1 MIQYNRDPQQIIPS
15 SAVKI
20 IGLGGAGANML
31 EQIALDG
38 LDGAELLALNTDL
51 RTLNACLAREKVQ
64 LGVNLT
70 KGLGAGGD
78 PELGHQAMLESE
90 EQVRALIKGRRIVF
104 LCTGLGGG
112 TGSGAAPI
120 VTRIAREEGAF
131 VVVFATMPFAFEG
144 RRRRE
149 QAETALNELAV
160 LSNALVTFDN
170 NRMGE
175 LVLAKQ
181 GIHEAFAAADHMI
194 CESIKAVIRLVIRPG
209 LINVGLDD
217 LMSALRTNRSRCLFG
232 SGIAAGKDRATKA
245 LRNALNSPLLDQ
257 GTLLKNAQTVL
268 VHLSG
273 GEDLTLFEIEL
284 LMQRLQK
291 FVPEKAHVLFGAAI
305 DPAMGDSLSITLISA
320 LPEDSLAMAPR
331 EALSRSSSESSFL
344 DPSQGFTSP
353 AERQSAVAPALPAD
367 QWEQD
372 EEIETP
378 APVKIVAAIKPPES
392 EAIKPKPAP
401 QPIVAFELEP
411 GLEPEPTTEPE
422 PTPEPEPGPEPEPVI
437 IPKLEPEPVIIPK
450 SEPAPSPAPPVSSL
464 SKFRKAATSMAAA
477 ITPSLFDNERPFAEP
492 DYIAKTKEPEPPKPD
507 LGAFTFTEPELPADP
522 EPEIED
528 AFEPEIQDEIPAEE
542 ESIDETPGDIEEFA
556 AEYVEADEDPLP
568 IEETELPDPPK
579 PSFIPLP
586 KRRPSVPTRW
596 GSPKLKEDPATFP
609 DDLLDD
615 VELTETDYE
624 PEAELPQAEPQPP
637 KLKLGIK
644 AAGPQNEL
652 SLESSP
658 RGRFE
663 GESPNVFE
671 GEDLDLP
678 PFLRK
683 KK

>member
-1 MIQYNRDPQQIIPS
+1 MIPYSRDPQQTIPPT
-15 SAVKI
+15 AVKI

-31 EQIALDG
+31 ERIALDG
-38 LDGAELLALNTDL
+38 MEGAELLALNTDV
-51 RTLNACLAREKVQ
+51 RTLNGCVAREKIQ

-70 KGLGAGGD
+70 KGLGSGGD
-78 PELGHQAMLESE
+78 PELGQQAILESE
-90 EQVRALIKGRRIVF
+90 EQIRASIKGRRIVF
-104 LCTGLGGG
+104 VCTGLGGG

-144 RRRRE
+144 KRRRE
-149 QAETALNELAV
+149 QAETSLNQLAV
-160 LSNALVTFDN
+160 ISNALVTFDN

-232 SGIAAGKDRATKA
+232 SGIANGKDRATRA
-245 LRNALNSPLLDQ
+245 LKNALSSPLLDQ
-257 GTLLKNAQTVL
+257 GALLKDAQTVL

-305 DPAMGDSLSITLISA
+305 DPAMGDALSITLISA

-331 EALSRSSSESSFL
+331 ESISHRDQESIAL
-344 DPSQGFTSP
+344 DPSQGFT
-353 AERQSAVAPALPAD
+353 
-367 QWEQD
+367 
-372 EEIETP
+372 
-378 APVKIVAAIKPPES
+378 PPYQ
-392 EAIKPKPAP
+392 KPA
-401 QPIVAFELEP
+401 
-411 GLEPEPTTEPE
+411 E
-422 PTPEPEPGPEPEPVI
+422 PTPGVVPDA
-437 IPKLEPEPVIIPK
+437 LEPSGAFAEIRPVPVAA
-450 SEPAPSPAPPVSSL
+450 SGDPVASSPL
-464 SKFRKAATSMAAA
+464 SKFRKVASSMASAVV
-477 ITPSLFDNERPFAEP
+477 PSFFEEQRPFAEP
-492 DYIAKTKEPEPPKPD
+492 ETQDAHASPEPEPFSFAGTTP
-507 LGAFTFTEPELPADP
+507 TESQPLAEDFAAVRPADTGFYSAADEPDP
-522 EPEIED
+522 EPI
-528 AFEPEIQDEIPAEE
+528 E
-542 ESIDETPGDIEEFA
+542 ESDLGEVDRQPA
-556 AEYVEADEDPLP
+556 A
-568 IEETELPDPPK
+568 
-579 PSFIPLP
+579 FIPGP
-586 KRRPSVPTRW
+586 KRRPSLTSPWAKPKGPEFPEDLPPSDLESPISQEPAATPPT
-596 GSPKLKEDPATFP
+596 EN
-609 DDLLDD
+609 
-615 VELTETDYE
+615 E
-624 PEAELPQAEPQPP
+624 PP

-644 AAGPQNEL
+644 PTGSPNEL
-652 SLESSP
+652 SLDSAP

-663 GESPNVFE
+663 GESPNVVD

>member
-1 MIQYNRDPQQIIPS
+1 MISYTRDAQQTIPT

-31 EQIALDG
+31 ERIALDG
-38 LDGAELLALNTDL
+38 MEGAELLALNTDL
-51 RTLNACLAREKVQ
+51 RTLASCLAREKIQ

-90 EQVRALIKGRRIVF
+90 AAFRASIQGRRIVF

-232 SGIAAGKDRATKA
+232 SGIAEGKDRATKA

-257 GTLLKNAQTVL
+257 GTLLKEAQTVL

-331 EALSRSSSESSFL
+331 DSLSHRAQENPIL

-353 AERQSAVAPALPAD
+353 PIKV
-367 QWEQD
+367 
-372 EEIETP
+372 TP
-378 APVKIVAAIKPPES
+378 FVPDPVV
-392 EAIKPKPAP
+392 
-401 QPIVAFELEP
+401 
-411 GLEPEPTTEPE
+411 EPEPQAEPE
-422 PTPEPEPGPEPEPVI
+422 SVVEWSAETVIVVEPPPAPESSPEPAAVSSITKFHP
-437 IPKLEPEPVIIPK
+437 LEPDI
-450 SEPAPSPAPPVSSL
+450 
-464 SKFRKAATSMAAA
+464 TAAA
-477 ITPSLFDNERPFAEP
+477 IPSLFDEERPFAEP
-492 DYIAKTKEPEPPKPD
+492 DYPIREKAVESPTPEPDPDIIAEEPE
-507 LGAFTFTEPELPADP
+507 
-522 EPEIED
+522 
-528 AFEPEIQDEIPAEE
+528 EIPAEPE
-542 ESIDETPGDIEEFA
+542 EI
-556 AEYVEADEDPLP
+556 AEVYAPADEPDPEP
-568 IEETELPDPPK
+568 IEAVAPEPRAK
-579 PSFIPLP
+579 PSFIPIP
-586 KRRPSVPTRW
+586 KRRSPLTVTWGKPKPVPM
-596 GSPKLKEDPATFP
+596 TFP
-609 DDLLDD
+609 SDLPEDIPAVVPD
-615 VELTETDYE
+615 TEAHPAQT
-624 PEAELPQAEPQPP
+624 PEPP
-637 KLKLGIK
+637 KLKLGAK
-644 AAGPQNEL
+644 QTGNQSEL
-652 SLESSP
+652 PLDSSH

-663 GESPNVFE
+663 GESPNVFN

>member
-1 MIQYNRDPQQIIPS
+1 MIPYNRDSRQTVPLS
-15 SAVKI
+15 SVKI

-31 EQIALDG
+31 ERIALDG
-38 LDGAELLALNTDL
+38 VDGAELLALNTDV
-51 RTLNACLAREKVQ
+51 RTLGACIARDKIQ

-78 PELGHQAMLESE
+78 PELGHQAVLEAE
-90 EQVRALIKGRRIVF
+90 DQIRTALHGRRIVF
-104 LCTGLGGG
+104 LCVGLGGG

-144 RRRRE
+144 KRRRD
-149 QAETALNELAV
+149 QAETSLNELAV

-181 GIHEAFAAADHMI
+181 GIHEAFIAADHMI
-194 CESIKAVIRLVIRPG
+194 CESIKAVIRLVVRPG

-232 SGIAAGKDRATKA
+232 SGLANGKDRAVKA
-245 LRNALNSPLLDQ
+245 LRNALASPLLDQ
-257 GTLLKNAQTVL
+257 GALLREARTVL

-291 FVPEKAHVLFGAAI
+291 FVPETAHVLFGAAV
-305 DPAMGDSLSITLISA
+305 DPAMGDSLSLTLISA

-331 EALSRSSSESSFL
+331 ESISQAPKESPLL
-344 DPSQGFTSP
+344 DPSQGFTSAATRKP
-353 AERQSAVAPALPAD
+353 QFEEPAPAFTPRAKPISF
-367 QWEQD
+367 
-372 EEIETP
+372 EE
-378 APVKIVAAIKPPES
+378 PVA
-392 EAIKPKPAP
+392 
-401 QPIVAFELEP
+401 
-411 GLEPEPTTEPE
+411 PE
-422 PTPEPEPGPEPEPVI
+422 PTPSPKEEEPSAGSQMSKFRRSLAAAAAPSLFDEERPFAEPEIVAKKPAPEPAPEPEPVI
-437 IPKLEPEPVIIPK
+437 EEPILKLEPEPELEI
-450 SEPAPSPAPPVSSL
+450 EPELEPEPEPEPLFAAPPVDEVEAETEEVAEEIETDSEEVSVA
-464 SKFRKAATSMAAA
+464 SFVSVAAE
-477 ITPSLFDNERPFAEP
+477 NEEAEAYVEAEP
-492 DYIAKTKEPEPPKPD
+492 D
-507 LGAFTFTEPELPADP
+507 PA
-522 EPEIED
+522 
-528 AFEPEIQDEIPAEE
+528 
-542 ESIDETPGDIEEFA
+542 
-556 AEYVEADEDPLP
+556 P
-568 IEETELPDPPK
+568 IEEEADFDMPGLEASGFTPIPRKRPAGVAPWTTAKGPK
-579 PSFIPLP
+579 NVSIDAKPQ
-586 KRRPSVPTRW
+586 
-596 GSPKLKEDPATFP
+596 PAS
-609 DDLLDD
+609 
-615 VELTETDYE
+615 E
-624 PEAELPQAEPQPP
+624 PETP

-644 AAGPQNEL
+644 PPGPQSEL
-652 SLESSP
+652 GLDATP

>member
-1 MIQYNRDPQQIIPS
+1 MIQYNRDPQQTIPT

-31 EQIALDG
+31 ERIALDG
-38 LDGAELLALNTDL
+38 LDGAELLALNTDI
-51 RTLNACLAREKVQ
+51 RTLAACLAREKIQ

-90 EQVRALIKGRRIVF
+90 DQIRASIKGRRIVF

-144 RRRRE
+144 RRRRD

-181 GIHEAFAAADHMI
+181 GIHEAFAAADQMI

-209 LINVGLDD
+209 LINIGLDD

-232 SGIAAGKDRATKA
+232 SGIANGKDRATKA

-257 GTLLKNAQTVL
+257 GTLLKDAQTVL

-284 LMQRLQK
+284 LMQRLHK

-331 EALSRSSSESSFL
+331 ESLSRSSPENPIL
-344 DPSQGFTSP
+344 DPSQGFTAPVQKAAEWAAKPEPEPEKAPEP
-353 AERQSAVAPALPAD
+353 AAAAEPAPPPQDAVDSALPLNLSP
-367 QWEQD
+367 
-372 EEIETP
+372 T
-378 APVKIVAAIKPPES
+378 
-392 EAIKPKPAP
+392 PKPAP
-401 QPIVAFELEP
+401 FEA
-411 GLEPEPTTEPE
+411 T
-422 PTPEPEPGPEPEPVI
+422 
-437 IPKLEPEPVIIPK
+437 
-450 SEPAPSPAPPVSSL
+450 PVSTL
-464 SKFRKAATSMAAA
+464 SKFRRAATSLTAEAA
-477 ITPSLFDNERPFAEP
+477 PSLFDDDRPFAEP
-492 DYIAKTKEPEPPKPD
+492 EVVAKAKTEEPAKPD
-507 LGAFTFTEPELPADP
+507 LDAFTFTEPAAAEPEFIAAEPEAVPASAAVEEFVAAEEISTKPAAPAAEYVAAEEDPEPIEAVEPEPSSRTGFTPLPKRKPLVTRWGAPQVVEPAAFPEEIKAEPPVASPPEPAAPADP
-522 EPEIED
+522 E
-528 AFEPEIQDEIPAEE
+528 
-542 ESIDETPGDIEEFA
+542 
-556 AEYVEADEDPLP
+556 
-568 IEETELPDPPK
+568 
-579 PSFIPLP
+579 
-586 KRRPSVPTRW
+586 
-596 GSPKLKEDPATFP
+596 
-609 DDLLDD
+609 
-615 VELTETDYE
+615 
-624 PEAELPQAEPQPP
+624 PP
-637 KLKLGIK
+637 KLKLGVK
-644 AAGPQNEL
+644 PTGSQNEL
-652 SLESSP
+652 SLDSAP

-663 GESPNVFE
+663 GETPNVFD

>member
-1 MIQYNRDPQQIIPS
+1 MIPYTRDPQQTIPT

-31 EQIALDG
+31 ERIALDG
-38 LDGAELLALNTDL
+38 MEGAELLALNTDI
-51 RTLNACLAREKVQ
+51 RTLHACLAREKIQ

-90 EQVRALIKGRRIVF
+90 EKIRASIKGRRIVF

-144 RRRRE
+144 KRRRE

-232 SGIAAGKDRATKA
+232 SGIAEGKDRASKA
-245 LRNALNSPLLDQ
+245 LKNALNSPLLDQ
-257 GTLLKNAQTVL
+257 GALLKDAQTVL

-291 FVPEKAHVLFGAAI
+291 YVPEKAHVLFGAAV

-320 LPEDSLAMAPR
+320 LPEDYLASAPR
-331 EALSRSSSESSFL
+331 DSLSHRSHENPIL
-344 DPSQGFTSP
+344 DPSQGFT
-353 AERQSAVAPALPAD
+353 
-367 QWEQD
+367 
-372 EEIETP
+372 
-378 APVKIVAAIKPPES
+378 AAT
-392 EAIKPKPAP
+392 PKPMATRVAEVIPERKEAP
-401 QPIVAFELEP
+401 KE
-411 GLEPEPTTEPE
+411 EPEQQREEEPE
-422 PTPEPEPGPEPEPVI
+422 RAPEPEPEPE
-437 IPKLEPEPVIIPK
+437 L
-450 SEPAPSPAPPVSSL
+450 APVSPL
-464 SKFRKAATSMAAA
+464 SKFRKAATQAAAAA
-477 ITPSLFDNERPFAEP
+477 IPSLFDNERPFAEP
-492 DYIAKTKEPEPPKPD
+492 DVPAKETPAPAAVTPDLDAFTFVSEPDPVAGIEEIEEEIVSEPEPEPD
-507 LGAFTFTEPELPADP
+507 PIAEVADDSEVYEAADEPDP
-522 EPEIED
+522 EPI
-528 AFEPEIQDEIPAEE
+528 
-542 ESIDETPGDIEEFA
+542 
-556 AEYVEADEDPLP
+556 EADEPMDTGFTTHVFTPGPRRRPALVAP
-568 IEETELPDPPK
+568 WGKPK
-579 PSFIPLP
+579 PISFPEDLEEEEP
-586 KRRPSVPTRW
+586 K
-596 GSPKLKEDPATFP
+596 EEP
-609 DDLLDD
+609 DL
-615 VELTETDYE
+615 EQAEASSE
-624 PEAELPQAEPQPP
+624 PEAP

-644 AAGPQNEL
+644 PNGPQSEL
-652 SLESSP
+652 SLDSAP

-663 GESPNVFE
+663 GETPNVFE

>member
-1 MIQYNRDPQQIIPS
+1 MFDVPNLQTAMIPYSRDPQQTIPT

-31 EQIALDG
+31 ERIALDG
-38 LDGAELLALNTDL
+38 MEGAELMALNTDV
-51 RTLNACLAREKVQ
+51 RTLNACLAKEKIQ

-78 PELGHQAMLESE
+78 PELGHQAILESE
-90 EQVRALIKGRRIVF
+90 DKVRAAIKGRRIVF

-144 RRRRE
+144 KRRRE

-232 SGIAAGKDRATKA
+232 SGLAEGADRAAKA
-245 LRNALNSPLLDQ
+245 LKNALNSPLLDQ
-257 GTLLKNAQTVL
+257 GALLKDAQTVL

-305 DPAMGDSLSITLISA
+305 DPAMGASLSITLISA
-320 LPEDSLAMAPR
+320 LPEDYLASAPR
-331 EALSRSSSESSFL
+331 DSLSQRTQENPIL
-344 DPSQGFTSP
+344 DPSQGFTAPSKKP
-353 AERQSAVAPALPAD
+353 AAVFTEPTPAAPA
-367 QWEQD
+367 
-372 EEIETP
+372 
-378 APVKIVAAIKPPES
+378 AAAAE
-392 EAIKPKPAP
+392 
-401 QPIVAFELEP
+401 
-411 GLEPEPTTEPE
+411 
-422 PTPEPEPGPEPEPVI
+422 PEPEPAPALEISAKPEPAPAAIEPEPPFI
-437 IPKLEPEPVIIPK
+437 A
-450 SEPAPSPAPPVSSL
+450 APSPRDEPAAVSPL
-464 SKFRKAATSMAAA
+464 SKFRRA
-477 ITPSLFDNERPFAEP
+477 PSGRASAPQIEDERPFAEP
-492 DYIAKTKEPEPPKPD
+492 EAPVKGKAATASAKPD
-507 LGAFTFTEPELPADP
+507 LEAFTFADAPVAAEETSAEEKSDAPIYAAADEPDPDPIEALEPETGWTAADSGP
-522 EPEIED
+522 V
-528 AFEPEIQDEIPAEE
+528 F
-542 ESIDETPGDIEEFA
+542 TPG
-556 AEYVEADEDPLP
+556 
-568 IEETELPDPPK
+568 
-579 PSFIPLP
+579 P
-586 KRRPSVPTRW
+586 KRRPSLTAPW
-596 GSPKLKEDPATFP
+596 GKQKPADGFPEDLPEEEAPATP
-609 DDLLDD
+609 AAAAKSSDA
-615 VELTETDYE
+615 
-624 PEAELPQAEPQPP
+624 EAP

-644 AAGPQNEL
+644 SPGPQSEL
-652 SLESSP
+652 SLDSAP